1 MMRLPPF
8 RYHAPRTVAEALA
21 IRSDAG
27 PDAAYVAGGT
37 DLYPN
42 MKRRQQTPK
51 VVVGLSRVA
60 ELRRVGDRDGRLALG
75 AGLILSD
82 VENDPRIR
90 AVYPGLAY
98 AVSEI
103 STPPLRN
110 MGTLGGNLLLD
121 TRCNYYDQ
129 NLEWRQAIDFCM
141 KKDGT
146 ICWVAPGSPKCL
158 AVQSADTVPVLIAMG
173 ARVVLASP
181 GSEREVAVEDLYRND
196 GIDYVTKRP
205 DELLTDV
212 LLPAANGWRA
222 SYRKLR
228 RRGAFDFPV
237 LSVGAAVWRDG
248 DLVAAARLVLGGV
261 ASAPIRL
268 VAAESVLLGRPL
280 DEDSIRDAAA
290 AALGLSRPLDNT
302 DFSVLW
308 RKSMT
313 SRYVALALQDLRRR
327 LNLLSFPSSRTR
339 SPSARSFALDEVR
352 RSTGGSGTV
361 ERRVGGSNQLKRRN
375 RIMFR

>member
-1 MMRLPPF
+1 MMRLPRF
-8 RYHAPRTVAEALA
+8 RYFAPRSIADALA

-27 PDAAYVAGGT
+27 PDGAYVAGGT

-51 VVVGLSRVA
+51 AVVGLSRIA
-60 ELRRVGDRDGRLALG
+60 ELATLEERGGQLTLG
-75 AGLILSD
+75 AGALLST
-82 VENDPRIR
+82 VENDLRVR
-90 AVYPGLAY
+90 RDYSGLAH
-98 AVSEI
+98 AVAEI

-141 KKDGT
+141 KKDGA

-173 ARVVLASP
+173 ARAVLAS
-181 GSEREVAVEDLYRND
+181 REGQREIAVENLYRND

-205 DELLTDV
+205 DELLTRI
-212 LLPAANGWRA
+212 LLPKPNGWRA

-248 DLVAAARLVLGGV
+248 PTVTTARLVLGGV

-268 VAAESVLLGRPL
+268 SASEAALTGRAL
-280 DEDSIRDAAA
+280 DEAAIADAAA
-290 AALGLSRPLDNT
+290 AAAGPSRPMDNT
-302 DFSVLW
+302 DFSFLW
-308 RKSMT
+308 RKEMT
-313 SRYVALALQDLRRR
+313 SKFVSLALHDLR
-327 LNLLSFPSSRTR
+327 
-339 SPSARSFALDEVR
+339 D
-352 RSTGGSGTV
+352 
-361 ERRVGGSNQLKRRN
+361 
-375 RIMFR
+375 

>member
-1 MMRLPPF
+1 MRLPKF
-8 RYHAPRTVAEALA
+8 RYYSPRTIAEA
-21 IRSDAG
+21 ITMRSDAG
-27 PDAAYVAGGT
+27 PDGAWVAGGT

-60 ELRRVGDRDGRLALG
+60 ELSRIQERDGGMVLG
-75 AGLILSD
+75 AGLLLSD
-82 VENDPRIR
+82 VESDSRVR
-90 AVYPGLAY
+90 ARYPGLAH

-110 MGTLGGNLLLD
+110 MGTIGGNLLLD

-129 NLEWRQAIDFCM
+129 NYEWRKAIGFCM
-141 KKDGT
+141 KTDAQQ

-173 ARVVLASP
+173 ARAMLVSRE
-181 GSEREVAVEDLYRND
+181 GEREIAVEDLYRND

-205 DELLTDV
+205 DELLTEV
-212 LLPAANGWRA
+212 ILPKQNGWRA

-237 LSVGAAVWRDG
+237 LSVGAAVWWDG
-248 DLVAAARLVLGGV
+248 ATVTAARLVLGGV

-268 VAAESVLLGRPL
+268 TAAESVLVGGPL
-280 DEDSIRDAAA
+280 DEERIRGAAA
-290 AALGLSRPLDNT
+290 AAPGPSRPMDNT
-302 DFSVLW
+302 DFSFLW
-308 RKSMT
+308 RKEMT
-313 SRYVALALQDLRRR
+313 RKFVTRALEDL
-327 LNLLSFPSSRTR
+327 L
-339 SPSARSFALDEVR
+339 
-352 RSTGGSGTV
+352 
-361 ERRVGGSNQLKRRN
+361 
-375 RIMFR
+375 

>member
-1 MMRLPPF
+1 MMRLPRF
-8 RYHAPRTVAEALA
+8 RYFSPRTIAEAIA

-27 PDAAYVAGGT
+27 PGAAYVAGGT

-60 ELRRVGDRDGRLALG
+60 ELSRIGDRDGRLALG
-75 AGLILSD
+75 AGLLLSD
-82 VENDPRIR
+82 VENNPRIR
-90 AVYPGLAY
+90 AQYPGLAH

-129 NLEWRQAIDFCM
+129 NFEWRQAIDFCM

-146 ICWVAPGSPKCL
+146 VCWVAPGSPKCL
-158 AVQSADTVPVLIAMG
+158 AVQSADSVPVLIAMG
-173 ARVVLASP
+173 ARAVLASRD
-181 GSEREVAVEDLYRND
+181 GEREIAVEDLYRND

-205 DELLTDV
+205 DELLTEV
-212 LLPAANGWRA
+212 LLPAGNGWRA

-237 LSVGAAVWRDG
+237 LSVGAAIWRAG
-248 DLVAAARLVLGGV
+248 GVVTSARLVLGGV
-261 ASAPIRL
+261 ASAPLRL
-268 VAAESVLLGRPL
+268 AAAESVLLGRPL
-280 DEDSIRDAAA
+280 DEDAIGDAAA
-290 AALGLSRPLDNT
+290 AALGPSRPMDNT
-302 DFSVLW
+302 DFSFLW
-308 RKSMT
+308 RKEMT
-313 SRYVALALQDLRRR
+313 SRYVALALQDLRP
-327 LNLLSFPSSRTR
+327 LG
-339 SPSARSFALDEVR
+339 A
-352 RSTGGSGTV
+352 
-361 ERRVGGSNQLKRRN
+361 
-375 RIMFR
+375 

>member
-1 MMRLPPF
+1 MMRLPKF
-8 RYHAPRTVAEALA
+8 RYYSPRTVAEAVA
-21 IRSDAG
+21 IRADAG
-27 PDAAYVAGGT
+27 PDGAYVAGGT

-51 VVVGLSRVA
+51 VVVGLSRIP
-60 ELRRVGDRDGRLALG
+60 ELARLREREDGRLALS
-75 AGLILSD
+75 AGLLLSQ
-82 VENDPRIR
+82 VEHDPRVR
-90 AVYPGLAY
+90 RVYRGLAH

-129 NLEWRQAIDFCM
+129 NYEWRKAIDFCM

-173 ARVVLASP
+173 ARAVLSSRE
-181 GSEREVAVEDLYRND
+181 GEREIAVEDLYRND
-196 GIDYVTKRP
+196 GIDYLRKTP
-205 DELLTDV
+205 EELLTEV
-212 LLPAANGWRA
+212 LLPPGNGWRA

-237 LSVGAAVWRDG
+237 LSVGAAVWLDG
-248 DLVAAARLVLGGV
+248 GRVTSARLVLGGV
-261 ASAPIRL
+261 ASAPVRL
-268 VAAESVLLGRPL
+268 SAAETVLTGRPL
-280 DEDSIRDAAA
+280 DKESIAAA
-290 AALGLSRPLDNT
+290 AAAAAGPSRPMDNT
-302 DFSVLW
+302 DFSFLW

-313 SRYVALALQDLRRR
+313 SRFVARALEDLA
-327 LNLLSFPSSRTR
+327 NGSS
-339 SPSARSFALDEVR
+339 S
-352 RSTGGSGTV
+352 
-361 ERRVGGSNQLKRRN
+361 
-375 RIMFR
+375 